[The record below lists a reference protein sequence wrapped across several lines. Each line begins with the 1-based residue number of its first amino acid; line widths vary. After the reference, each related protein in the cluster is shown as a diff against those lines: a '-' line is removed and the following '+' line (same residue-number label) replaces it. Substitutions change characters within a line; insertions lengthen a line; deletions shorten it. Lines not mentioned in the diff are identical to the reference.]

1 MESPQ
6 VRRKIEDDENR
17 QKHSLQDASLGAMT
31 STEHANTEFVRNQQ
45 QTTKQM
51 ISQQDVQLSSLGQA
65 VDRLEGMGRTINT
78 ELKDQNRMLNEL
90 DNDLDE
96 AGEKMN
102 FVMAKLSKLLKTKDG
117 CQIWTIVILAV
128 ILVILSKWACLICVW
143 CIYCY

>member
-17 QKHSLQDASLGAMT
+17 QKRSVNDESLGAVT
-31 STEHANTEFVRNQQ
+31 STEHENTAFVRNQQ
-45 QTTKQM
+45 QQTKQM
-51 ISQQDVQLSSLGQA
+51 IGQQDVQLNSLGQA

-78 ELKDQNRMLNEL
+78 ELKEQNRMLDDL
-90 DNDLDE
+90 DKDLDE

-128 ILVILSKWACLICVW
+128 ILVVLSKCPLKSMALQ
-143 CIYCY
+143 

>member
-6 VRRKIEDDENR
+6 VRKKIEDDENK
-17 QKHSLQDASLGAMT
+17 QKRSVNDESLGAVT
-31 STEHANTEFVRNQQ
+31 GTEHENTSFVRNQQ
-45 QTTKQM
+45 QQTKEM
-51 ISQQDVQLSSLGQA
+51 IGNQDIQLNSLGQA

-78 ELKDQNRMLNEL
+78 ELKEQNRLLEDL

-128 ILVILSKWACLICVW
+128 ILVILSK
-143 CIYCY
+143 